1 MSGIPSNIQDFETI
15 EVLVKSFLSDVWKD
29 HVRTLNNSKRRNTE
43 YKRDFLKTKRM
54 EYLKASP
61 PIQRKIYIT
70 GMMERQKEKEGKQEE
85 KEEEVLSKRRNRAD
99 NTASIVPLA
108 TVLPQPQQ
116 NVNENFINQFRRFEN
131 IRVPLPKKPMYT
143 KDHPGYKHVS
153 TRGNGSCMYFAIYF
167 SQHPELSTALNQQ
180 TDARALEIRGLIAA
194 EANIDDVQAFDA
206 YSMDFSIL
214 REKDPKLKAQLMM
227 YRKQIQQI
235 DAQLQQ
241 ILNMGPEIQALLN
254 QKLKI
259 YRELLMLH
267 TFWGENREIQIWN
280 RIVEKYPERGFKK
293 VYVWIAPYKNYEGY
307 IPGGVPIHF
316 DGGGH
321 YSILSPIPGQEAI
334 REAEDR
340 RWATYLNEYLV
351 ATQRE
356 QQLRM
361 RWRAKYGDD
370 PRYGGKR
377 SRTTRRQKIR
387 KQRTRKQH

>member
-1 MSGIPSNIQDFETI
+1 MSGIPSNAEDFDSI
-15 EVLVKSFLSDVWKD
+15 EVYVKTFLTDAWKT
-29 HVRTLNNSKRRNTE
+29 HVKTLNNSKRGNPE

-61 PIQRKIYIT
+61 PLQRKIYVT
-70 GMMERQKEKEGKQEE
+70 GMMERQKEGKQEE
-85 KEEEVLSKRRNRAD
+85 KQEEVLSKRRNRAN
-99 NTASIVPLA
+99 NTAAIVPLA

-116 NVNENFINQFRRFEN
+116 NVNENYINQFRRFEN
-131 IRVPLPKKPMYT
+131 IKVPLPKKPMYE

-167 SQHPELSTALNQQ
+167 SQHPELSTASSEQ

-206 YSMDFSIL
+206 NSMEFSIN
-214 REKDPKLKAQLMM
+214 REKNPKLKAQLIT
-227 YRKQIQQI
+227 YRKQIEQI

-241 ILNMGPEIQALLN
+241 ILVMGPEVEALLN
-254 QKLKI
+254 QKLAI
-259 YRELLMLH
+259 YKELLMLH

-280 RIVEKYPERGFKK
+280 RIVDRYPERGFKK

-321 YSILSPIPGQEAI
+321 YSILSPIPRQDAI

-340 RWATYLNEYLV
+340 RWATYLTQYE
-351 ATQRE
+351 AARQRE
-356 QQLRM
+356 QDLRS
-361 RWRAKYGDD
+361 RWRAKYGND

-377 SRTTRRQKIR
+377 SRTTRRRKIR
-387 KQRTRKQH
+387 KQRTRKQHY